1 MLCPTHRTQP
11 RARAGQRSKGGCAD
25 LPTWVGDSEE
35 LWSWDVG
42 FEAPR
47 GTGRK
52 ASVLQGESLKLEFQC
67 EADPGRAP
75 WCRVVSIVRLAPKL
89 RWH

>member
-1 MLCPTHRTQP
+1 
-11 RARAGQRSKGGCAD
+11 
-25 LPTWVGDSEE
+25 
-35 LWSWDVG
+35 VG